1 MACACAVRS
10 RGRSCVHGYV
20 PVLVLLEFSCTR
32 RGNATEEPRLRKERR
47 GLGRGLGS
55 AARARAVALRAVNG
69 LGAPAGQPRAAGAG
83 LREEAPR
90 NGVPGPPRTPARSPP
105 RLRTCGFLA

>member
-1 MACACAVRS
+1 M
-10 RGRSCVHGYV
+10 HGYV

-69 LGAPAGQPRAAGAG
+69 LGPPAGQPRAAGAG

-90 NGVPGPPRTPARSPP
+90 NGVPGPPRTPARSLP